1 MKDIKKYSSDF
12 ATKLMYLI
20 STQEDS
26 CKKSLVDQACDYT
39 DEKETTVRNWLFNG
53 KVPRVTKRLDIADAV
68 GVSVDYLFNDSVSVK
83 AIEKPKIYKEDGCY
97 LVPFLS
103 ESEVFKV
110 KKNLLLPVVKRI
122 PIMLPS
128 FDKIVA
134 FYGDNIYATQVCKS
148 NFEPYIENDST
159 ILFTNNLKL
168 EEYKFI
174 LLQINQSVEFRRLLK
189 SDKGYQLMHFD
200 QSGNEVIEPISSNEK
215 YLLVIFAFFV

>member
-1 MKDIKKYSSDF
+1 
-12 ATKLMYLI
+12 
-20 STQEDS
+20 
-26 CKKSLVDQACDYT
+26 
-39 DEKETTVRNWLFNG
+39 
-53 KVPRVTKRLDIADAV
+53 
-68 GVSVDYLFNDSVSVK
+68 
-83 AIEKPKIYKEDGCY
+83 
-97 LVPFLS
+97 
-103 ESEVFKV
+103 
-110 KKNLLLPVVKRI
+110 
-122 PIMLPS
+122 MLPS

-189 SDKGYQLMHFD
+189 SDKGYQLIHFD